1 MAIWLSILVS
11 VASLVVAVLGG
22 WPVTAAVL
30 GLAGRSRDTDP
41 HQATSEAT
49 AALRGGTW
57 IGILERLAVCGAIL
71 LGYPA
76 AIAVVVAVK
85 GLGRYPEL
93 RNHPAASERFVIGT
107 LASMIWAA
115 AIGVAGQ
122 ALLSL

>member
-1 MAIWLSILVS
+1 MALWLSILIG
-11 VASLVVAVLGG
+11 VAGITLAVLGG
-22 WPVTAAVL
+22 WPITTAVL
-30 GLAGRSRDTDP
+30 RLAGSLVRVGVTGP
-41 HQATSEAT
+41 AGEAL

-76 AIAVVVAVK
+76 AIAIVVAIK

-93 RNHPAASERFVIGT
+93 RSHPAASERFVIGT
-107 LASMIWAA
+107 FASMIWAA
-115 AIGVAGQ
+115 AVGVAAR